1 MNHKTYI
8 MKFKPRN
15 FNLLMKSGIFLVSM
29 MLLTFSCEEIN
40 DLTKFDIEYDKSF
53 TVPATLGIDTPISI
67 STPDITTNSEEKFS
81 GNDTKKDL
89 VEEIVLKKLVLTLET
104 PTDSDL
110 SFLKSLT
117 LYIDA
122 DGMDETEIASSESI
136 SDDIDKT
143 LEMEIPSVDL
153 KEYIFK
159 DSFSIRTKVT
169 TDETISEE
177 HEIIAAMVFT
187 VDAEVL

>member
-1 MNHKTYI
+1 
-8 MKFKPRN
+8 MKFNPRN
-15 FNLLMKSGIFLVSM
+15 FKRLMKSVIFIVSM
-29 MLLTFSCEEIN
+29 MLLTVSCEEVN
-40 DLTKFDIEYDKSF
+40 ELTKFDIEYDKSF
-53 TVPATLGIDTPISI
+53 TVPATLGIDTPISL
-67 STPDITTNSEEKFS
+67 STPDITTNTEEKFS

-89 VEEIVLKKLVLTLET
+89 VEEIVMKELVLTLQS
-104 PTDSDL
+104 PSDSDL

-117 LYIDA
+117 LYINA

-136 SDDIDKT
+136 SDDIGKT
-143 LEMEIPSVDL
+143 LEMETPSVDL

-177 HEIIAAMVFT
+177 HEINAAMVFT
-187 VDAEVL
+187 VDAELL

>member
-1 MNHKTYI
+1 
-8 MKFKPRN
+8 
-15 FNLLMKSGIFLVSM
+15 M
-29 MLLTFSCEEIN
+29 MLLAVSCEEVN
-40 DLTKFDIEYDKSF
+40 ELTKFDIEYDKSF
-53 TVPATLGIDTPISI
+53 TVPAKLVIETPMSI
-67 STPDITTNSEEKFS
+67 PTPDITTNSEEKFS

-89 VEEIVLKKLVLTLET
+89 IEEIVLKELVLTLES
-104 PTDSDL
+104 PTNSDL

-136 SDDIDKT
+136 PDDIGKS
-143 LEMEIPSVDL
+143 LEMETPSVDL

-177 HEIIAAMVFT
+177 HEINAAMVFT
-187 VDAEVL
+187 VDAEIL

>member
-1 MNHKTYI
+1 MN
-8 MKFKPRN
+8 FKPRN
-15 FNLLMKSGIFLVSM
+15 LIHLMKSGIFLVSV
-29 MLLTFSCEEIN
+29 MLLTVSCEEVN

-81 GNDTKKDL
+81 GNDTKKNL
-89 VEEIVLKKLVLTLET
+89 IEEIIMKELVLTLQS
-104 PTDSDL
+104 PSDSDL
-110 SFLKSLT
+110 SFLKNLT

-122 DGMDETEIASSESI
+122 DGMEEREIASRMSI
-136 SDDIDKT
+136 PNDIGKT
-143 LEMEIPSVDL
+143 LEMETPSLDL

-177 HEIIAAMVFT
+177 HEINAAMVFT
-187 VDAEVL
+187 VDAELL

>member
-1 MNHKTYI
+1 MKLKTRS
-8 MKFKPRN
+8 FK
-15 FNLLMKSGIFLVSM
+15 LLMKSAIVLVSM
-29 MLLTFSCEEIN
+29 MLLAVSCEEVN
-40 DLTKFDIEYDKSF
+40 ELTKFDIEYDKSF

-89 VEEIVLKKLVLTLET
+89 IEEIVLKELVLTLES
-104 PTDSDL
+104 PTNSDL

-136 SDDIDKT
+136 PDDIGKS
-143 LEMEIPSVDL
+143 LEMETPSVDL

-177 HEIIAAMVFT
+177 HEINAAMVFT
-187 VDAEVL
+187 VDAEIL